1 MVILAKS
8 KPVSVTGDGD
18 VCKLLKLKF
27 VVVSTVGVV
36 SNAGKLVILKPVSV
50 DWVWACFKRA
60 SISILV
66 SVAGVDDS

>member
-8 KPVSVTGDGD
+8 KPVSVTGE
-18 VCKLLKLKF
+18 VCKLLKSKF

-66 SVAGVDDS
+66 SVAGDEDS

>member
-1 MVILAKS
+1 M
-8 KPVSVTGDGD
+8 SVTGD
-18 VCKLLKLKF
+18 VCKLLKSKF

-36 SNAGKLVILKPVSV
+36 SNAGKLVILKPVVSL